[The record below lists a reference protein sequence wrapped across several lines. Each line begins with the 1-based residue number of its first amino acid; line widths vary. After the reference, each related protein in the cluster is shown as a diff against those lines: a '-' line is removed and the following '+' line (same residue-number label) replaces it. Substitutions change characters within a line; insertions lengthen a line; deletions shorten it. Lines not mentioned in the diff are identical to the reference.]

1 MTWFNTKSWLPDLL
15 IDKRSLTQA
24 SQQHYHGRHADREG
38 ALDIEPVEPVQRAS
52 VHVEHEPGTIAW
64 LYQDYGGE
72 S

>member
-1 MTWFNTKSWLPDLL
+1 MSWFNTKSWEPDLL

-24 SQQHYHGRHADREG
+24 SE
-38 ALDIEPVEPVQRAS
+38 EPVEPVQRAS
-52 VHVEHEPGTIAW
+52 VHVEPEPGTIAW